1 MTARFSLRLPQRQAR
16 LVALAVAYHLAR
28 PGSELDRETLQEYEH
43 GLAEVPAALEPQ
55 LDADTATLELSSL
68 QVTLLA
74 TAMSSVVS
82 ELKMYSVFDTMAGE
96 SGRPRSTAAGFD
108 ERLRS
113 LFPEVAAEPA
123 AADAL
128 AGEMTML
135 RRELPL
141 GAGAR
146 AGRGGAAPRRGE
158 GAGGQEAVAV
168 LEALASARL
177 LTGRFRRKGRDT
189 GERLL
194 TCSSAAR

>member
-1 MTARFSLRLPQRQAR
+1 VTARFSLRLPQRQAR

-28 PGSELDRETLQEYEH
+28 PGAELDRETLQAYQH

-55 LDADTATLELSSL
+55 LDAERATLELSSL

-74 TAMSSVVS
+74 TAMSSVVG

-108 ERLRS
+108 ERLRA

-123 AADAL
+123 AADGL

-135 RRELPL
+135 RRELPV
-141 GAGAR
+141 AR
-146 AGRGGAAPRRGE
+146 AREMVEEARRTAE
-158 GAGGQEAVAV
+158 ERAQAGK
-168 LEALASARL
+168 RRW
-177 LTGRFRRKGRDT
+177 RFWKR
-189 GERLL
+189 
-194 TCSSAAR
+194 S

>member
-1 MTARFSLRLPQRQAR
+1 MTARFSLRLPRRQAR

-55 LDADTATLELSSL
+55 LDAESATLELSSL

-74 TAMSSVVS
+74 TAMSSVVG

-108 ERLRS
+108 ERLRA
-113 LFPEVAAEPA
+113 LFPEVAADA
-123 AADAL
+123 TAADAL
-128 AGEMTML
+128 AEEMTML

-141 GAGAR
+141 AR
-146 AGRGGAAPRRGE
+146 ARELADEARRLAEETAKGGKRRW
-158 GAGGQEAVAV
+158 QFWK
-168 LEALASARL
+168 RN
-177 LTGRFRRKGRDT
+177 
-189 GERLL
+189 
-194 TCSSAAR
+194 

>member
-16 LVALAVAYHLAR
+16 LVALAVHYHLAR
-28 PGSELDRETLQEYEH
+28 PGSELDRKTMREYEH
-43 GLAEVPAALEPQ
+43 GLAEAPAALEPQ
-55 LDADTATLELSSL
+55 LDAESATLELSSL

-113 LFPEVAAEPA
+113 LFPEVAADPA

-141 GAGAR
+141 ARARAVIEDEQRRAEERAR
-146 AGRGGAAPRRGE
+146 AGRRRW
-158 GAGGQEAVAV
+158 
-168 LEALASARL
+168 
-177 LTGRFRRKGRDT
+177 RFWRR
-189 GERLL
+189 
-194 TCSSAAR
+194 

>member
-1 MTARFSLRLPQRQAR
+1 VTRFSLRLPQRQAR
-16 LVALAVAYHLAR
+16 LVALAVRYHLAR

-55 LDADTATLELSSL
+55 LDAASATLELSSL

-108 ERLRS
+108 ERLRG

-141 GAGAR
+141 GRARELIEEARRLAEERAR
-146 AGRGGAAPRRGE
+146 AGKRR
-158 GAGGQEAVAV
+158 
-168 LEALASARL
+168 
-177 LTGRFRRKGRDT
+177 
-189 GERLL
+189 
-194 TCSSAAR
+194 

>member
-1 MTARFSLRLPQRQAR
+1 MTRFSLRLPQRQAR

-28 PGSELDRETLQEYEH
+28 PGSELDRETMREYER
-43 GLAEVPAALEPQ
+43 GLAEVPFALDPQ
-55 LDADTATLELSSL
+55 LEAEAATLELSSL

-74 TAMSSVVS
+74 TAMSSVLS
-82 ELKMYSVFDTMAGE
+82 ELKMYSMFDTMAGE

-113 LFPEVAAEPA
+113 LFPEVSADPA

-141 GAGAR
+141 GRARALIEEERRAAEERAR
-146 AGRGGAAPRRGE
+146 AGKRRW
-158 GAGGQEAVAV
+158 
-168 LEALASARL
+168 
-177 LTGRFRRKGRDT
+177 RFWKR
-189 GERLL
+189 
-194 TCSSAAR
+194 

>member
-1 MTARFSLRLPQRQAR
+1 MTTRFSLTLPQRQAR

-28 PGSELDRETLQEYEH
+28 PGAELDRETLQEYEH
-43 GLAEVPAALEPQ
+43 GLAAVPTALEPQ
-55 LDADTATLELSSL
+55 LDAESATLELSSL

-82 ELKMYSVFDTMAGE
+82 ELKMYSTFDAMAGE

-108 ERLRS
+108 ERLRA

-141 GAGAR
+141 ARAREVIEDERSLAEERAR
-146 AGRGGAAPRRGE
+146 AGKRRW
-158 GAGGQEAVAV
+158 
-168 LEALASARL
+168 
-177 LTGRFRRKGRDT
+177 RFWKR
-189 GERLL
+189 
-194 TCSSAAR
+194 